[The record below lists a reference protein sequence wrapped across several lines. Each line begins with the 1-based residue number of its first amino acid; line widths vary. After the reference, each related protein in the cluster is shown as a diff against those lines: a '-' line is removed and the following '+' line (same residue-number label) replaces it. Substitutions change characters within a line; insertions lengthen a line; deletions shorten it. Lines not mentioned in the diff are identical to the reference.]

1 VISQKTLLEQL
12 ANGDV
17 LGDDFEVEEELMAT
31 QNGGLIEMAGGQQ
44 QQVEDSI
51 PEDISADDS

>member
-1 VISQKTLLEQL
+1 
-12 ANGDV
+12 V

-44 QQVEDSI
+44 KQDQSYQEEQQVEDSI
-51 PEDISADDS
+51 PEDISTDDS

>member
-1 VISQKTLLEQL
+1 
-12 ANGDV
+12 
-17 LGDDFEVEEELMAT
+17 MAT

-51 PEDISADDS
+51 PEDISTDDS